1 MACHPQSVASTVEG
15 VDVSVERDSS
25 GRLWLRYYVRGP
37 LNDLI
42 LPKPAASERIDG
54 LWETTCFEAFVTTG
68 TGADYLE
75 YNFAP
80 SSQWAA
86 YQFEAY
92 RQGMANLPVANA
104 PEIRNDA
111 RGDHFVLEV
120 EFTLPDHWAEKPLSL
135 NLTAV
140 IETVEGKS
148 YWALKHPPGAPD
160 FHHKDC
166 FALHLGAPGDL

>member
-1 MACHPQSVASTVEG
+1 MTCHPQSAANTVEG
-15 VDVSVERDSS
+15 VDVSVERGTS
-25 GRLWLRYYVRGP
+25 GRFWLRYYVDGP

-42 LPKPAASERIDG
+42 LPGPATPERTDG
-54 LWETTCFEAFVTTG
+54 LWKTTCFEAFVKTG
-68 TGADYLE
+68 NGADYLE
-75 YNFAP
+75 LNFAP

-86 YQFEAY
+86 YRFEGY
-92 RQGMANLPVANA
+92 RQGMTNLPMANP
-104 PEIRNDA
+104 PEIGNDA
-111 RGDHFVLEV
+111 GEDNFALEA
-120 EFTLPDHWAEKPLSL
+120 EFTLPGYWADKPLSL

-140 IETVEGKS
+140 IETVAGKS